1 MSVWFVTGASRGFGR
16 EIVIAALEAGHQVVA
31 TVRDPG
37 TDGLPQGYGERLLT
51 TRLDVTHSR
60 QVEAAVAEAVT
71 AFGRIDVL
79 VNNAGY
85 GLLGA
90 VEETSDAEV
99 RRLFD
104 TNVFGLLSVTRAVL
118 PIMRGQGAGHVINLS
133 SVAAIST
140 VAGLSAYAATKHAV
154 EGICEALAEEVSPY
168 GVKVT
173 SVQPG
178 SFRTDF
184 LNATSFRHAERPLP
198 AYDGTVRALAAHLED
213 RRGNQPGDPAAA
225 AKAIISI
232 ADADQAPA
240 KLPLGS
246 DCVAVLD
253 GMLRARAEELA
264 VWRELATSTDYDA
277 A

>member
-16 EIVIAALEAGHQVVA
+16 EIVIAALKAGHQVVA

-37 TDGLPQGYGERLLT
+37 TDRLPQGYGERLLT

-60 QVEAAVAEAVT
+60 QAETAVAEAVT

-133 SVAAIST
+133 SIAAIST

-184 LNATSFRHAERPLP
+184 LNATSFRPPVRLRRDRPRSGRPSGEQARQP
-198 AYDGTVRALAAHLED
+198 AWRSGGG
-213 RRGNQPGDPAAA
+213 RRGDHLDRGRRPGARETA
-225 AKAIISI
+225 SG
-232 ADADQAPA
+232 QR
-240 KLPLGS
+240 
-246 DCVAVLD
+246 
-253 GMLRARAEELA
+253 LRSGAGRRTARPGRRAGRLA
-264 VWRELATSTDYDA
+264 
-277 A
+277 